1 MMGVY
6 QWPLEQQRERQ
17 ELQGGHWRLAG
28 QGFESCQR
36 GEGAQR
42 SLSQTL
48 QVFHCQVGDVRCVP
62 SRLVPRDFFIPIP
75 LVIVQYGDEFTL

>member
-36 GEGAQR
+36 GEGTQC

-48 QVFHCQVGDVRCVP
+48 QVFHSQVGNVVYDA
-62 SRLVPRDFFIPIP
+62 SRHV
-75 LVIVQYGDEFTL
+75 